1 MEILACP
8 DTSFA
13 VPQVILGENVQLP
26 QPGNPD
32 NELNTTAVYLP
43 PKVEVYRPQGELSLP
58 GEAVGTILNNL
69 V

>member
-13 VPQVILGENVQLP
+13 VPQVILGENIQLP
-26 QPGNPD
+26 QQNNPGN
-32 NELNTTAVYLP
+32 ELDTTTVYIP
-43 PKVEVYRPQGELSLP
+43 PKVEVYSPQGKLSLP
-58 GEAVGTILNNL
+58 GEAVGTLLNSL